1 MKKLLYFFPA
11 VLCGFFTALAFPKFS
26 LSYLAWFSLLP
37 LLFVLYESKP
47 GLSFWLSFVAG
58 LTFYGILIYW
68 IPDVPAHYGDIPYFL
83 SILIFIALIAYLGL
97 YWGIFG
103 YVFSLTK
110 QASPGLACL
119 VAPFLW
125 VALEYGVTH
134 ILSGFPWG
142 LIGYTQSPDPP
153 LIQMASLTGVYGVSF
168 LIVFFESSV
177 LLFIKEK
184 TKNLLISSLVLIAL
198 THGIG
203 FLILKK
209 APVASENQ
217 FTAAIIQGNVSSDIY
232 WNVLSPEQITRV
244 FSEHIKLSQMARD
257 KGAGLIIWPEFSVPL
272 CFSCP
277 EQLYQD
283 FKQKLISFAMENG
296 CTLLLGTN
304 EMARRGKEEIYFN
317 TALCLQPDGSY
328 TTYAKMHLVP
338 FGEYTPYKKILFLI
352 RRVTHSIGEVTP
364 GKEYQLHQYNSQKF
378 ASPICYEI
386 IFPSLVRKLVRR
398 GATFL
403 ATITNDGWY
412 GPTSAPHQH
421 FNIALFRA
429 VENRRYLLRAATT
442 GVSGLVDPYGRV
454 ITKTPIMVKSF
465 LVGSVYPVDKSTP
478 YNKFGDILPLLGL
491 TISLFS
497 FILALLRRK

>member
-1 MKKLLYFFPA
+1 MKKVLYFFLA
-11 VLCGFFTALAFPKFS
+11 ILCGLFTALAFPKFS

-47 GLSFWLSFVAG
+47 SLSFWLSFVAG
-58 LTFYGILIYW
+58 LAFYGILIYW
-68 IPDVPAHYGDIPYFL
+68 IPDVPAHYGDVPYFL
-83 SILIFIALIAYLGL
+83 SLVIFLVLIAYLSL

-103 YVFSLTK
+103 YIFSLTK
-110 QASPGLACL
+110 QASPELACL

-142 LIGYTQSPDPP
+142 LIGYTQSPDLP
-153 LIQMASLTGVYGVSF
+153 LIQMTSLTGVYGVSF
-168 LIVFFESSV
+168 LIIFFESSL

-184 TKNLLISSLVLIAL
+184 SRNLLISSLVLVAL
-198 THGIG
+198 THSIG
-203 FLILKK
+203 FLVLKK

-217 FTAAIIQGNVSSDIY
+217 FTAAVIQGNVSSDIY
-232 WNVLSPEQITRV
+232 WDMLSPEEINRI
-244 FSEHIKLSQMARD
+244 FSEHIELSRLARD
-257 KGAGLIIWPEFSVPL
+257 QGAGLIIWPEFSVPL
-272 CFSCP
+272 CFSCSEP
-277 EQLYQD
+277 LYQD
-283 FKQKLISFAMENG
+283 FKQKLMTFAREND

-304 EMARRGKEEIYFN
+304 EMAKKDGKELYFN
-317 TALCLQPDGSY
+317 TALSLQPNGSY
-328 TTYAKMHLVP
+328 TSYAKMHLVP
-338 FGEYTPYKKILFLI
+338 FGEYTPYKKIFFFI
-352 RRVTHSIGEVTP
+352 NSVSRAIGEVTP
-364 GKEYQLHQYNSQKF
+364 GKEYRLHQYKGQKF

-386 IFPSLVRKLVRR
+386 IFPSLVRKLVRQ
-398 GATFL
+398 GASFL
-403 ATITNDGWY
+403 TTITNDGWY

-421 FNIALFRA
+421 FNISIFRA

-454 ITKTPIMVKSF
+454 IAKTPIMVKTF
-465 LVGSVYPVDKSTP
+465 LVGKVYPVNKSTP
-478 YNKFGDILPLLGL
+478 YNRFGDILPILGL